1 MLGAKS
7 IIGYLFDPPC
17 QVLHC
22 TTSGLVNVAMSFGL
36 PTAPVNCLTTDRSCG
51 ILVILP

>member
-1 MLGAKS
+1 
-7 IIGYLFDPPC
+7 
-17 QVLHC
+17 
-22 TTSGLVNVAMSFGL
+22 MSFGL